1 MVAAAKVFLWFILYS
16 FFGWVYESILCSCT
30 SHSLV
35 NRGFLNGPLC
45 PIYGFGAV
53 TVILAFWWEPDIS
66 LWNLFLSSMVLT
78 CTLEYITSWGMEKL
92 FHARWWDYSDYRFQL
107 NGRVCL
113 LGAVAFGSFSVLLI
127 KVVHP
132 RVAALVNRLPPQGA
146 LAAAGLCFAAGA
158 LDCFVTVRHILALN
172 GRLAEIQQAID
183 SYKTQSRRRAEALKE
198 SLQSRLEEGIPAAV
212 LEELRGRR
220 PVVALEELRGE
231 LRERLEE
238 RFEESIHNSPRVQ
251 ALLELRRF
259 QDRRLLRAFPRLSS
273 TRYGDALLKLRER
286 LEKQE
291 RP

>member
-172 GRLAEIQQAID
+172 GRLAEIQAAID
-183 SYKTQSRRRAEALKE
+183 AYRAQSRQRAEALGQR
-198 SLQSRLEEGIPAAV
+198 LQARLEESVAASG
-212 LEELRGRR
+212 LE
-220 PVVALEELRGE
+220 E

-238 RFEESIHNSPRVQ
+238 IEAGKPVYVVCQSGLRSYIACRLLSGYGYETYNFSGGFRFYDAVTN
-251 ALLELRRF
+251 
-259 QDRRLLRAFPRLSS
+259 DRRLTQRA
-273 TRYGDALLKLRER
+273 TACGMD
-286 LEKQE
+286 Q
-291 RP
+291 